1 MEIVV
6 MPQGVYAMVRRQ
18 TGMKLLLLA
27 VSIAFCLLAMEMVLR
42 FVFPIRVVTIG
53 LQDAPKA
60 DRYGWALKPHQLI
73 RILDPD
79 TGAVYTDYP
88 NSEGWRD
95 RERTIQRRSNT
106 L

>member
-1 MEIVV
+1 
-6 MPQGVYAMVRRQ
+6 MVKRQ
-18 TGMKLLLLA
+18 TGMKLTILA

-60 DRYGWALKPHQLI
+60 DRYGWALNPHQLI

-79 TGAVYTDYP
+79 TGAVVY
-88 NSEGWRD
+88 RL
-95 RERTIQRRSNT
+95 R
-106 L
+106 